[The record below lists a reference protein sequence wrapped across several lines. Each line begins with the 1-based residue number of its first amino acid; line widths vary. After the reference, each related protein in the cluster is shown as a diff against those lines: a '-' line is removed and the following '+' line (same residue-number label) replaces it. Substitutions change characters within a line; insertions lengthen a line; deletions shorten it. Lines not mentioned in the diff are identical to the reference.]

1 MSAINLGDSAVVKDL
16 LVNGKSKTIGTQ
28 TVDDLIVDG
37 DLTCKKLTAV
47 SGIQTFKTTQAD
59 TLFLTTGALDINGLA
74 TSNPG
79 IGGRVW
85 NDGGTL
91 KIV

>member
-1 MSAINLGDSAVVKDL
+1 MSTTALGPVAMCGKLIAKDKIEVKDI
-16 LVNGKSKTIGTQ
+16 V
-28 TVDDLIVDG
+28 VDNTLDVDG
-37 DLTCKKLTAV
+37 NLSVTGTSTLK
-47 SGIQTFKTTQAD
+47 ITQAD

-91 KIV
+91 KIVP

>member
-1 MSAINLGDSAVVKDL
+1 MSTTAIGTIARCETLIATDKV
-16 LVNGKSKTIGTQ
+16 KSKDIE
-28 TVDDLIVDG
+28 VDNSLIVDG
-37 DLTCKKLTAV
+37 NLGVTGTSTLK
-47 SGIQTFKTTQAD
+47 ITQAD

-91 KIV
+91 KIVP

>member
-1 MSAINLGDSAVVKDL
+1 MNLGDSAVVKDL
-16 LVNGKSKTIGTQ
+16 LVNGKSKTVGTQ
-28 TVDDLIVDG
+28 TVEDLDVEG
-37 DLTCKKLTAV
+37 LLTAKTITCA
-47 SGIQTFKTTQAD
+47 SGVQTFKITQAD

-91 KIV
+91 KIA